1 MSKLYFS
8 AHDLRLDLPTPG
20 WYPAC
25 IADGRFRRS
34 ASGNR
39 MLQIAYDLGEVEAR
53 YARVCEYFVLQG
65 GSDFGRV
72 MTWRRLVALYRAAGR
87 EPAVGDEIGARDLVG
102 CEVEVEVEHD
112 RWQGEPRLKV
122 VRQRP
127 LAPTD
132 DEGIPF

>member
-8 AHDLRLDLPTPG
+8 AHDLRLELPTPG
-20 WYPAC
+20 WYPAR
-25 IADGRFRRS
+25 IVDGRFRRS
-34 ASGNR
+34 ANGNR

-53 YARVCEYFVLQG
+53 YARVCEYFVLEG
-65 GSDFGRV
+65 GSDFGRA

-87 EPAVGDEIGARDLVG
+87 VPTAGDEIGACDLVG

-127 LAPTD
+127 LTPTD
-132 DEGIPF
+132 TEGVPF